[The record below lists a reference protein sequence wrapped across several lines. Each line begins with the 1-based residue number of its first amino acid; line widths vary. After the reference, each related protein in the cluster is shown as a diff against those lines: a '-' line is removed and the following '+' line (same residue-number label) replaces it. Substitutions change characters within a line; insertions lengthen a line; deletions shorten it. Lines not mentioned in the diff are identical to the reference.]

1 MIFFLL
7 LFPPF
12 TLYWSSYGVL
22 RCVVF
27 SSGSPRKSIKYLYPL
42 SYQSINCRYNFLLL
56 KRRNLTCEFGL
67 QLLKLRLL
75 VVFIHRCDLLNE
87 FRNVSSCVGGAIPL
101 AWTRRGGG
109 AAQFNLKS
117 LQRLIDG
124 LSSSSLRW
132 NWQWQHIESILDYIS
147 ITIPH
152 AGRDEDGFQLEH
164 TLGKYVCVVYRW
176 RRRVNFQSAGVTS
189 ESIPTAAGKTN
200 GRSVELQLDIS

>member
-1 MIFFLL
+1 MWFFL

-22 RCVVF
+22 RWAVF

-42 SYQSINCRYNFLLL
+42 SYHSINCRYNFLLL
-56 KRRNLTCEFGL
+56 KHRNLTCEFGL
-67 QLLKLRLL
+67 RLLKLRLL

-101 AWTRRGGG
+101 AWTRGEEALVGGA

-117 LQRLIDG
+117 LQQLIDG
-124 LSSSSLRW
+124 LSSSSPRW

-176 RRRVNFQSAGVTS
+176 RHRVNFQSAGVTS
-189 ESIPTAAGKTN
+189 ESIPAAAGK
-200 GRSVELQLDIS
+200 D